1 MKELNRKS
9 EFEKMQRMY
18 ENSTGIHGHMDLV
31 KFAWNYYNDQI
42 KKFEEL
48 RNFWTPSELQR
59 FFSKFTK
66 YTIRKE
72 V

>member
-18 ENSTGIHGHMDLV
+18 ENSTGVHGHMDLV
-31 KFAWNYYNDQI
+31 TFAWNYYNDQI

-48 RNFWTPSELQR
+48 RNFWTPSELQK
-59 FFSKFTK
+59 FFTN
-66 YTIRKE
+66 YIIRKE
-72 V
+72 K